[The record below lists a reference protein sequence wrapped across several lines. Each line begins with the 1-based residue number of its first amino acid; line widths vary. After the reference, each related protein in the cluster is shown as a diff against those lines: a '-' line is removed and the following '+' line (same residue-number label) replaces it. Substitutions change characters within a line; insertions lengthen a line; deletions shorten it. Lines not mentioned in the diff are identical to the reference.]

1 MQTTSTN
8 KSEERMFYDSPVN
21 AFKFN
26 KESAYTYQQLCNS
39 FFGQLYIKLD
49 KGIKLSKSES
59 YALFKSL
66 RDNVSGTW
74 VRFMGWNINF
84 GKFMKTYVVKQ
95 YDRWVEYTALNKT
108 MLRDNLSGKI
118 QKIVE
123 VK

>member
-1 MQTTSTN
+1 MRSNST
-8 KSEERMFYDSPVN
+8 K
-21 AFKFN
+21 N
-26 KESAYTYQQLCNS
+26 KESVYTYQQLCNS

-66 RDNVSGTW
+66 RYNVSGAL
-74 VRFMGWNINF
+74 VRFMGWNIDF
-84 GKFMKTYVVKQ
+84 RKFMKTYVVKQ
-95 YDRWVEYTALNKT
+95 YDRWVEYAALNKT
-108 MLRDNLSGKI
+108 MLRDNLRGRI

>member
-26 KESAYTYQQLCNS
+26 KQSAYTYQQLCDS
-39 FFGQLYIKLD
+39 FLGQLYVKLD

-66 RDNVSGTW
+66 RDNVSGTRA
-74 VRFMGWNINF
+74 RFMGWNIDF